1 MFGVNLSRIYM
12 ELARRYKCHRFDV
25 HSDMSYL
32 GTSPVET
39 LIEFR
44 LPENTKVDQVK
55 LGKVFDKHIRN
66 VRYFNFMVEN
76 GSIYLMLHF
85 HKKKNM
91 LGIDYEYSLN

>member
-1 MFGVNLSRIYM
+1 MLGVNLSRIYM

-44 LPENTKVDQVK
+44 VPENMEVDQVK
-55 LGKVFDKHIRN
+55 LGKVFEKYISN

-91 LGIDYEYSLN
+91 LGIDYEFCLN

>member
-1 MFGVNLSRIYM
+1 M
-12 ELARRYKCHRFDV
+12 ELARSYKCHRFDV

-44 LPENTKVDQVK
+44 LPENMEVDQSK
-55 LGKVFDKHIRN
+55 LGKIFDKHISN
-66 VRYFNFMVEN
+66 VRYFNFMVEK
-76 GSIYLMLHF
+76 GSIYLILHF

-91 LGIDYEYSLN
+91 LGIDYEFSLN

>member
-32 GTSPVET
+32 GTSPVEM

-66 VRYFNFMVEN
+66 VRYFNFMEEN

-85 HKKKNM
+85 NKKKNM
-91 LGIDYEYSLN
+91 LGIDYEFCLN

>member
-1 MFGVNLSRIYM
+1 M
-12 ELARRYKCHRFDV
+12 ELARRYKCHRFEV
-25 HSDMSYL
+25 YSDMTCL

-44 LPENTKVDQVK
+44 LPENTQVDQSK
-55 LGKVFDKHIRN
+55 LGKIFDKHIKN

-91 LGIDYEYSLN
+91 LGIDYEFCLN